1 MNLYFPSPSE
11 SLEPTSQTG
20 NWLLEAG
27 RAITVSSHGGAQLRI
42 ARGQVWAT
50 LGTSGNGRAK
60 PWKAKPL
67 QPCAMLDD
75 YFLSAGDIL
84 NVPAG
89 ASVVM
94 ESIQKTRSAP
104 VTFEWLPVPQPAR
117 TARSSRA
124 EVTQAS
130 GELGYALG
138 KVVRAFR
145 RLVGAVLASNKP
157 QQRFE
162 TCP

>member
-27 RAITVSSHGGAQLRI
+27 RAITVSSHKGAQLRM

-50 LGTSGNGRAK
+50 LGAIHTK
-60 PWKAKPL
+60 PWQATPL

-75 YFLSAGDIL
+75 YFLSAGDTL
-84 NVPAG
+84 NVPGG
-89 ASVVM
+89 AKVVI
-94 ESIQKTRSAP
+94 ESMQKMQSAP
-104 VTFEWLPVPQPAR
+104 VAFEWLPVPQPAR
-117 TARSSRA
+117 TARSSRS
-124 EVTQAS
+124 EVIQARS
-130 GELGYALG
+130 ELSNALG
-138 KVVRAFR
+138 QVARAFR